1 MRCPGGIGINTY
13 LLMMTFRVWV
23 IELAVSAVNYFLLM
37 KKVYEPRY
45 GMLRAHQTGM
55 STRIAYIFVFAYF
68 ILFFAKRY
76 TILDTFYAGVFWLLL
91 ILAFEWIGS
100 FILRRPVREILEGW
114 HINKGFMWPYV
125 LAAYLLSP
133 LIVGLLFHPG
143 Q

>member
-1 MRCPGGIGINTY
+1 
-13 LLMMTFRVWV
+13 MTFRVWV
-23 IELAVSAVNYFLLM
+23 IELAVSALNYFILM

-45 GMLRAHQTGM
+45 GNLRAHQIGM
-55 STRIAYIFVFAYF
+55 STRIAYIFVLAYF

-76 TILDTFYAGVFWLLL
+76 TTLDTFYAGVFWLLL

-100 FILRRPVREILEGW
+100 FIQRRPVREILEGW

-133 LIVGLLFHPG
+133 LIVGLLFRPG

>member
-1 MRCPGGIGINTY
+1 MGINTY

-45 GMLRAHQTGM
+45 GKLRAHQIGM
-55 STRIAYIFVFAYF
+55 PTRIAYIFVFAYF
-68 ILFFAKRY
+68 ILFFTKQY
-76 TILDTFYAGVFWLLL
+76 TTLDTFYAGVFWLLL